1 MGGNATEQ
9 DKYNISLDYS
19 MTDINYLLNPRTPK
33 QP

>member
-9 DKYNISLDYS
+9 DKYNISLDLS
-19 MTDINYLLNPRTPK
+19 KTDINNLLNPRTPE